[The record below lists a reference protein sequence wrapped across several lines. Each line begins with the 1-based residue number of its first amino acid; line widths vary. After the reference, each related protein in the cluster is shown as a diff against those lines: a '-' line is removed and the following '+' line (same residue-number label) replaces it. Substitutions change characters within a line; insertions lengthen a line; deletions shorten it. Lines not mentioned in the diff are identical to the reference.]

1 MLIYDIFVNCNWV
14 VTRCNFIL
22 YIDQNLILGRIF
34 VCCLV
39 QTSSESHSS
48 FSVMFANGCVLVSL
62 VIKQLECETDRV
74 RLLIK

>member
-1 MLIYDIFVNCNWV
+1 MMKLIY
-14 VTRCNFIL
+14 CNFVL
-22 YIDQNLILGRIF
+22 YIDQGLIRGGVF

-48 FSVMFANGCVLVSL
+48 FSVIFANACVLVSL
-62 VIKQLECETDRV
+62 VIKQLEREIGCV